1 MYEIRCTVSD
11 AKLASVLKALNGLTF
26 GLPSVTVVEDTEA
39 PVAKTASA
47 RKNYVRG
54 PYKPSKR
61 KLKKV
66 GGLRD
71 KGSGA
76 PQIVRDL
83 ISKSGA
89 LRISAKEMKQA
100 TMAQG
105 YSPGG
110 YSHAIKLLT
119 EDGTIKPLG
128 FGHYEIVKKPETA
141 THTQSA

>member
-11 AKLASVLKALNGLTF
+11 AKLASALKALNGLTF
-26 GLPSVTVVEDTEA
+26 GLPSVIVAEDDEA
-39 PVAKTASA
+39 PVAKTASGA
-47 RKNYVRG
+47 KNYVRG

-61 KLKKV
+61 RIKKA
-66 GGLRD
+66 GGLTV
-71 KGSGA
+71 KGTGA

-83 ISKSGA
+83 IATSGA

-110 YSHAIKLLT
+110 YSHAVKLLT
-119 EDGTIKPLG
+119 KDGTIKPLG
-128 FGHYEIVKKPETA
+128 FGHYEIVKKPETGSVIP
-141 THTQSA
+141 T

>member
-11 AKLASVLKALNGLTF
+11 AKLASILKALSGLTF

-89 LRISAKEMKQA
+89 LRISAKEMRQA

-105 YSPGG
+105 YSAGG

-119 EDGTIKPLG
+119 EDGTIRPLG
-128 FGHYEIVKKPETA
+128 FGHYEVVKKPETA
-141 THTQSA
+141 VQSV